1 MSASK
6 KARKETGSTSTAKPT
21 PKNLDAVTGNDK
33 QKSKSKKKEKK
44 KKAAGPAEAD
54 SLTLVI
60 RNIPFDCDDAALKK
74 IFVRHGTVTRMW
86 LPEQDAP
93 ANSSS
98 PADAAL
104 VSETEKSPATTMQ
117 EQQKR
122 TRNRG
127 FAFVRM
133 STLAEADTALERV
146 NATKI
151 RGRVVAV
158 DRVVPREE
166 LMAAKES
173 AADEDNDSAAGV
185 EAAFDNEQS
194 EVDDP
199 RDSDTL
205 GDVDGIDDDSEEG
218 SGEDHQHGDDESVDI
233 QFEPED
239 DGEFGSAST
248 QTGRKNNAAKDDA
261 TVFIRNLSF
270 DSTEEG
276 LRERFSSFGR
286 VRYAVVTVDPNS
298 GRPRGTGFVSFVAA
312 ADAEK
317 CLEAYAEAERAAN
330 LAEGLEKIESSAG
343 AAAKTVSA
351 RAKKAGV
358 AGASS
363 SILVP
368 EPSSTAPGAAP
379 FVLDGRQLLV
389 TRAVSRNEAARLA
402 AAGAGDPS
410 SRDRRNTYLLREG
423 LVEPGTEAARGMP
436 AEDLE
441 KRQRSYTERRRL
453 LQSNPNLY
461 VSRTRL
467 SVRNLPV
474 RVDAPLLRRAAILA
488 ICRFWEEVYDRQ
500 RSGLEKAVIDQEL
513 NEGKQTP
520 GASRR
525 VVIKKCQIQHDES
538 RIDSESGKPRS
549 KGYGFIDFESHADAL
564 ACLRWLNNNPLAFN
578 AQGLPTS
585 REELAALRAAG
596 GHEVSSAGASSAP
609 GKRTQQRRPVV
620 EFAIENIII
629 VRRKQALAEGFRLK
643 AAARAEADAAA
654 TKGAGAGGSE
664 RQQRREKRR
673 RQAPSDAPD
682 AGDAASPAKR
692 RKHNPAA
699 PTGAAA
705 SAVPAAGAKGSSK
718 ASPGSNAKV
727 AGAAADD
734 GRRGK
739 ADKHGGKKQAVVSRA
754 ERRDQAEEDRF
765 NALLERYGKGL
776 FGDRAAS
783 ASTAAARSEAGASVP
798 VGGSGISKWYS

>member
-1 MSASK
+1 
-6 KARKETGSTSTAKPT
+6 
-21 PKNLDAVTGNDK
+21 TGNDK

-74 IFVRHGTVTRMW
+74 IFTRHGTVTRVW

-93 ANSSS
+93 ATSS

-104 VSETEKSPATTMQ
+104 ALETEKSPANMMQ

-133 STLAEADTALERV
+133 STLAEADAALERV

-173 AADEDNDSAAGV
+173 AADEDNDSAAGD

-199 RDSDTL
+199 RDTL

-239 DGEFGSAST
+239 DGGFGSAST

-317 CLEAYAEAERAAN
+317 CLAAYAEAERAAN
-330 LAEGLEKIESSAG
+330 LAEGIEKIESSAG
-343 AAAKTVSA
+343 AAAKTTASA
-351 RAKKAGV
+351 RAKKAAV
-358 AGASS
+358 NGASS

-488 ICRFWEEVYDRQ
+488 VCRFWEEVYDRQ

-609 GKRTQQRRPVV
+609 GKRAQQRRPVV

-643 AAARAEADAAA
+643 AAARAEADAA
-654 TKGAGAGGSE
+654 TKGAGAAGSE

-673 RQAPSDAPD
+673 RQAPSHAPD
-682 AGDAASPAKR
+682 AGDAAPAKR
-692 RKHNPAA
+692 RKQNPAA

-705 SAVPAAGAKGSSK
+705 SAAPAAGAKGSSR

-727 AGAAADD
+727 ASAAADD

-765 NALLERYGKGL
+765 NALLDRYGKGL

-783 ASTAAARSEAGASVP
+783 VSTAAARSEAGAS
-798 VGGSGISKWYS
+798 